1 MSPELKSTLGTIIAF
16 LIGGAVVWT
25 VKVGIVPASQEQTVL
40 NTTVTVILGLIGYAV
55 DRYKRSQVSPP
66 ALVAAVQ
73 KIKPEVVAAAVAKA
87 DPKAVIALVN
97 NQPNGLKVV
106 ASSGPGIVERA
117 PLK

>member
-1 MSPELKSTLGTIIAF
+1 MNPVLESSLTSIILVLGAGAMGA
-16 LIGGAVVWT
+16 IGVTTAQGQASVAQAIVGVISLAVTAITAWW
-25 VKVGIVPASQEQTVL
+25 KARQR
-40 NTTVTVILGLIGYAV
+40 TTAAT
-55 DRYKRSQVSPP
+55 
-66 ALVAAVQ
+66 VAAVE

-97 NQPNGLKVV
+97 DQPNGLKVV